1 MNNDLWMTV
10 KLGRKKQ
17 NGRNQK
23 KIELVVVHA
32 KKIRYSHG
40 DLN

>member
-23 KIELVVVHA
+23 KIEFVVVHA